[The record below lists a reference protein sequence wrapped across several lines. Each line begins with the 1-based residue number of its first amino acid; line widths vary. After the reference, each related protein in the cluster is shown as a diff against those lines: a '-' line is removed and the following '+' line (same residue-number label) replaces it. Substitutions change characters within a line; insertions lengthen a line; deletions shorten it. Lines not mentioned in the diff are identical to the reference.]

1 MITKNYKLYCY
12 ARCVGANTSGIVN
25 ALGENITYYPQ
36 NTGGQANRGDF
47 GISIGTV
54 YVGSIAQTSEAGI
67 RFGRGSTPPMENDY
81 ALEDLITS
89 GLTASASKVIA
100 PDGSY
105 AEGAYVLMNTSD
117 ADITINEIG
126 YFGKVA
132 ESSSSNRGH
141 CVLMERTVLSEPITL
156 PPGGTASISYRV
168 DLYNW

>member
-12 ARCVGANTSGIVN
+12 ARGAGVTTSGLVN
-25 ALGENITYYPQ
+25 ALGESISYYPN

-47 GISIGTV
+47 GIGLGAVHVNSI
-54 YVGSIAQTSEAGI
+54 SQTSDSGV
-67 RFGRGSTPPMENDY
+67 RFGRGSTPPTEADY

-105 AEGAYVLMNTSD
+105 VEGAYVLMNTSD

-132 ESSSSNRGH
+132 NASSSNTGH
-141 CVLMERTVLSEPITL
+141 CVLMERTVFSEPITI